1 MGTIKILNN
10 KLILT
15 HVDGKKETLS
25 VLRTPVYEVGTL
37 FVRFRGEIYF

>member
-1 MGTIKILNN
+1 MGTIKILKN

-15 HVDGKKETLS
+15 HPDGKKETLS
-25 VLRTPVYEVGTL
+25 VPRTAIYEVGTL